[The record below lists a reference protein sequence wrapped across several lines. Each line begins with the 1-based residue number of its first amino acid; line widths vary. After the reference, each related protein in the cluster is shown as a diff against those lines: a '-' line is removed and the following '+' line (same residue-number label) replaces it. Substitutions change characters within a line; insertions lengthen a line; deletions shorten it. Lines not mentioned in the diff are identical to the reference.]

1 MSAVIA
7 SDFVEHI
14 IQRLLRRRPLT
25 GALIDDPALVRSHSG
40 ALLTMCSAHHS
51 FSSLSP
57 SLVAA
62 AAVVSAVRPMIKEGE
77 EEVVAAV
84 EELTKIEKVKEKR
97 QLKSMLYPCMV
108 IRSFKK
114 NTWVTSTFFRR
125 PFAM

>member
-14 IQRLLRRRPLT
+14 IQRLLRRSP
-25 GALIDDPALVRSHSG
+25 LIDDPALVRSHSG

-62 AAVVSAVRPMIKEGE
+62 AAVVSAVRPIIKEGE

-84 EELTKIEKVKEKR
+84 EELTKIEKVKKRR
-97 QLKSMLYPCMV
+97 QLKSMLHAHM
-108 IRSFKK
+108 ITRSHSG
-114 NTWVTSTFFRR
+114 NI
-125 PFAM
+125 